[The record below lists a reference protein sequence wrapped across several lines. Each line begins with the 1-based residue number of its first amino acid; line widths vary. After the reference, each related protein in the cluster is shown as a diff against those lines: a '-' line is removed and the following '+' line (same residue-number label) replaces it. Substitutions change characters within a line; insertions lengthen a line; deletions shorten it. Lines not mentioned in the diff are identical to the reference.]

1 MNDDLSWNRQ
11 RLVAEIEA
19 DARRTADLT
28 GRAVFSERV
37 LRAIGTVPRET
48 FVPESARRNAYA
60 NRPLSIGHGQT
71 ISQPYIVA
79 LMTDLLDL
87 NSGDRVLEIGTGC
100 GYQTAILA
108 ELAAHVFTIEVVP
121 ELQAES
127 RERLK
132 ALGYRNISFRIGDGW
147 HGWPEEAPF
156 DAIVVTAAPATL
168 PPALTAQLAIGG
180 RLLVPVGRQHETQ
193 LLTRILRREDG
204 RLVEERSLPVA
215 FVPLVKTE

>member
-28 GRAVFSERV
+28 GRAVFSESV